1 MLDADRQAVMLSASR
16 TAMYADSHVQ
26 GIGDLPGMEN
36 RLVAVLEIGS
46 TGIRLMVAELLSGG
60 QWRVLDRAGRPVAL
74 GRDVFTSGEL
84 SRESLLE
91 CLAVLHNYRELLA
104 GWGIADRD
112 IHVIATS
119 ALRVARN
126 RDMFIDRVRQ
136 ETGFHLSIVEGIEE
150 NRLMY
155 LAVRFALK
163 QDLPLFWKANSMI
176 LEIGGGSTEIMLLRR
191 GQMVAAHSIRL
202 GTIIIDQRAR
212 LGMNAGLSPERYL
225 NESIRNTSG
234 ILNAELDLAHVR
246 SFVAAGSD
254 ARFAADHAGRELNE
268 NCRVIERND
277 FIAFAEKIRNYT
289 IEECVQK
296 LQISYSEAEGFI
308 PGILVLKLFL
318 EQTAAVRLVVP
329 LVTIREGYLID
340 LALGVDSELQEEFF
354 SQIVASAVNLGR
366 KFHFDEAHSRHV
378 AHFCMTLFDAL
389 LKEHGMNRRQRMMLE
404 TAAILH
410 DIGMYIKGSGHQR
423 HGQYIVANSEIF
435 GLHRD
440 ELDIIANVIRYHRGD
455 PPSESDIEYITLQRE
470 ERILVLKMASILRV
484 ADALDRGHSQQIQRV
499 TVERRSETVALR
511 TGGVHDLSLELM
523 GIEEK
528 AGLFQDVFGYKVVL
542 S

>member
-1 MLDADRQAVMLSASR
+1 M
-16 TAMYADSHVQ
+16 
-26 GIGDLPGMEN
+26 N
-36 RLVAVLEIGS
+36 NLVAVLEIGS
-46 TGIRLMVAELLSGG
+46 TGIRLIVAELLSGG

-84 SRESLLE
+84 SRESMLE

-104 GWGIADRD
+104 GWGIADTD

-126 RDMFIDRVRQ
+126 RDVFIDRVRH
-136 ETGFHLSIVEGIEE
+136 ETGFNLSIVEGIEE

-163 QDLPLFWKANSMI
+163 QDLPLFWRANSII

-191 GQMVAAHSIRL
+191 GQMVAAHSLRL
-202 GTIIIDQRAR
+202 GTIIIDQRSR
-212 LGMNAGLSPERYL
+212 LGVGAGLFPERYL

-234 ILNAELDLAHVR
+234 LLNAEMDLTHVR
-246 SFVAAGSD
+246 TFVAAGSD
-254 ARFAADHAGRELNE
+254 ARFAADHAGSELNE
-268 NCRVIERND
+268 NCRIIERGD
-277 FIAFAEKIRNYT
+277 FIAFAEEIRNYT
-289 IEECVQK
+289 IEECVRK
-296 LQISYSEAEGFI
+296 LQISYAEAEGFI

-318 EQTAAVRLVVP
+318 EQTAAARLVVP

-340 LALGVDSELQEEFF
+340 LAMGVEAELQEDFF
-354 SQIVASAVNLGR
+354 SQIIASAVNLGR
-366 KFHFDEAHSRHV
+366 KFHYDEAHSRHV
-378 AHFCMTLFDAL
+378 ADLCMTLFDAL
-389 LKEHGMNRRQRMMLE
+389 VKEHGMNRRHRMMLE

-410 DIGMYIKGSGHQR
+410 DIGMYIKGSGHHK
-423 HGQYIVANSEIF
+423 HGQYIIANSEIF

-455 PPSESDIEYITLQRE
+455 PPAESDIEYITLQRE
-470 ERILVLKMASILRV
+470 ERMLVLKMASILRV
-484 ADALDRGHSQQIQRV
+484 ADALDRGHSQQIRHI

-511 TGGVHDLSLELM
+511 TGGDSETSPDRGRAGIPLDLSLELV